1 MSITQQRRLWPADP
15 IDPAPPYHHASKTSR
30 EAAERIRPL
39 TSVDRQ
45 KVYEALFH
53 SGDRGLT
60 DAEIRQMTGLASDTA
75 RPRRCELV
83 KGGFVRDSGRTRPSP
98 SGRAMAVWIC
108 TSNIYAGASD
118 ADP

>member
-1 MSITQQRRLWPADP
+1 MSIPQQRRLWPDEP
-15 IDPAPPYHHASKTSR
+15 IDPAPPYYHASKTSR

-45 KVYEALFH
+45 KVYEALFQ
-53 SGDRGLT
+53 SGERGLT

-83 KGGFVRDSGRTRPSP
+83 TGGFVRDSKRTRPSP
-98 SGRAMAVWIC
+98 SGNAMKVWIC
-108 TSNIYAGASD
+108 TSKMYGGATD
-118 ADP
+118 A